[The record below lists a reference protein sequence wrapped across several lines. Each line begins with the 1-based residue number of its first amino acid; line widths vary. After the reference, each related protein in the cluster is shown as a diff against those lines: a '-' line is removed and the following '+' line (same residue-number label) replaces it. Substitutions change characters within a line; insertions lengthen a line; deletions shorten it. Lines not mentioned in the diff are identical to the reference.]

1 MRVTPRRLHFFSRLI
16 CLFVLICPLN
26 ENEPICSSSESQ
38 LMIDY
43 SACHNT
49 TGVLAWS
56 LFLTIQSVVRRS
68 LSVRRS
74 FRFRYWISCRRPID
88 SVAVSRSFYSSS
100 LLLSRS
106 FVVFNYFCFFMPEL
120 QSIPTKKTT
129 STPILF
135 ANLPPLHCN
144 HLSSRSTQ
152 EKHTHTFHRKN
163 VRVN

>member
-1 MRVTPRRLHFFSRLI
+1 MTPRRLHFFSRLI

-135 ANLPPLHCN
+135 AKLPPPFIAIILVHDQ
-144 HLSSRSTQ
+144 LKKS
-152 EKHTHTFHRKN
+152 THTLFTVKMCA
-163 VRVN
+163 